1 MNLQNSPFS
10 VLDKNRKEM
19 EYIKGVYKKR
29 VQSEID
35 SYKDQDEDCEF
46 QEIKSQDILMVDS
59 ISI

>member
-35 SYKDQDEDCEF
+35 SYKDQDEDCKF